1 MLPWVSRSSWRAA
14 CLSPGAAFSS
24 KPASSPSAVQA
35 REGAGCFLLLLVP
48 GRAGTAAEL
57 AAKERPR
64 LKQRWTGAGGLWA
77 GRKRGP
83 RSCARRMLRLLESSS
98 GVSGDELGEGS
109 GDEVTGL
116 LGSLV
121 AGGVAGSA
129 GGDGARRSGPR
140 QREGKRTPLACVHGF
155 LSLPPGWRP
164 AEHFCTWAGHCL
176 TLQSLQGGLCAH
188 GAAPAPSLGVSRT

>member
-1 MLPWVSRSSWRAA
+1 MQCRPGKVQAA
-14 CLSPGAAFSS
+14 FCFRLSPG
-24 KPASSPSAVQA
+24 VQA
-35 REGAGCFLLLLVP
+35 
-48 GRAGTAAEL
+48 
-57 AAKERPR
+57 RPR

-116 LGSLV
+116 LGWLV

-140 QREGKRTPLACVHGF
+140 QREGKRTPWVCVQGF
-155 LSLPPGWRP
+155 LSLPSGWRP

-176 TLQSLQGGLCAH
+176 TLQRGLCAH
-188 GAAPAPSLGVSRT
+188 GAAPAPSLGMSRT